1 MQDPKVS
8 RRKFLQSTAA
18 FAAAPYFIPSTVLGK
33 DGGVAPSN
41 RIAMAQIGV
50 GGQGS
55 YHLNIQSKRK
65 DLQIVAI
72 CDTDTRHLDRARKG
86 SC

>member
-8 RRKFLQSTAA
+8 RRKFLQS
-18 FAAAPYFIPSTVLGK
+18 AAALAVGPYFIPSTVLGR

-41 RIAMAQIGV
+41 RIAMAQIGG

-55 YHLNIQSKRK
+55 Y
-65 DLQIVAI
+65 
-72 CDTDTRHLDRARKG
+72 
-86 SC
+86 